1 MKKLLFLLVFIPLA
15 SFGQNKAAF
24 KDGKYLDISQLV
36 SYCQKTFNSESMKKT
51 INTEN
56 YCKCFVEKFAKDFT
70 YDDLKNLIYNEK
82 KIEEARLFFESNQEV
97 LMECI
102 SISLTKKE
110 PIIDLELLN
119 TKEGRRQVIEF
130 VKPRILQDLPK
141 LDKEWILENVNIDN
155 LVICYIEELEKTN
168 LFAKALNNNLS
179 SSDLQ
184 KVSEVL
190 IGCIESNLK

>member
-70 YDDLKNLIYNEK
+70 YNELKNLIYYGQTED
-82 KIEEARLFFESNQEV
+82 ARLFFESNQEV

-141 LDKEWILENVNIDN
+141 LDKEWVLENVNIDN

>member
-1 MKKLLFLLVFIPLA
+1 MKKLLFLLLFIPLI

-70 YDDLKNLIYNEK
+70 YNELKNLIYYGQTED
-82 KIEEARLFFESNQEV
+82 ARLFFESNQEV

-141 LDKEWILENVNIDN
+141 LDKEWVLENVNIDN